1 MQSMAFDIRW
11 AVLVKNKP
19 YLIFSWRKVMNTLRR
34 YVKNAKDVFRI
45 IAGVIGSYA
54 GVISN
59 IIGTAMGILAS
70 VMVIG
75 GIVGLCVYVKVLPM
89 FTEAREEVFDKL
101 VHLSEDDFVMKEDT
115 VVYDSK
121 GKQVGS
127 VNAGSYKYVKINDVS
142 PYIYE
147 GYIAVEDKRFKTH
160 GGVDL
165 VATMRA
171 GVSLL
176 KHNME
181 ITQGGSTI
189 TQQVIKNNLLTQNK
203 SYTRKIAEILLAPTI
218 ESKFTKAQI
227 MEFYCNSNFYGNKC
241 YGVGAASK
249 YYFGKKCAD
258 LEPHEAAMLIGLS
271 NSPASYNPVLHPKAA
286 LKKRNSVLRIM
297 CKEGVITPKEYKSA
311 LKKKLNIKQ
320 FSEKG
325 GSKESYVMSYAIHCA
340 AISLMEKENFKFQYV
355 FDSKEDY
362 QKYNKQY
369 SKVYSEK
376 IESIRSGGYKLY
388 TSINMKKQKKLQ
400 KAVDNGLSFNKEK
413 DGDTGKYAL
422 QGAAVC
428 INNETNYVEAIVGG
442 RGKNDQYNRAYLAA
456 RQSGSAIKPLIDY
469 TPGFES
475 GMYSPST
482 IVNDHKFVNGPSNAG
497 GGYHGNVRIR
507 EAVARSLNTVAW
519 QVLDN
524 ITVKYGLSFLDKLHF
539 HNISY
544 IDNDNMALSL
554 GGFTEGVRVVDMAK
568 GFSTLANNGSYSDR
582 TCIKKIEHVS
592 DGVVYKNNNEK
603 DQVYSQDA
611 AWMMTDVLKGV
622 FNESYGTGRKLKLDN
637 GQICAGKTG
646 TTNSSKDVW
655 FCGYT
660 KYYTT
665 VVWAGYDTPR
675 AMPGASG
682 ASIPG
687 VIWKDYMDDIHK
699 KLKPEDFIMPSTI
712 SLAKYDGNGNII
724 EGTAISGSSKR
735 TYGMDYFSK
744 TILSEKADEVQVL
757 NDKKYQKEV
766 LKKLKNFEK
775 RYISNIADYY
785 DLENDYKELTDMIS
799 SIVDDDVR
807 TDYAVRARNKYD
819 SLKDETVSWKKVVK
833 AYEKQQKE
841 ENERLAEK
849 KKNDSERAL
858 KNQIYKNKIE
868 LARTRIKRMHGYLY
882 QPSNMQLLID
892 SAKEALDACK
902 GYSEYYNLKAMFDM
916 YKKELEELP
925 VKGESNKK
933 IRRQQIQVNRWQ
945 RKNLRKRNRGGSDK
959 WKKIKMI

>member
-1 MQSMAFDIRW
+1 
-11 AVLVKNKP
+11 
-19 YLIFSWRKVMNTLRR
+19 MNTLRR

-482 IVNDHKFVNGPSNAG
+482 IVNDHKFANGPSNAG

-507 EAVARSLNTVAW
+507 DAVARSLNTVAW

-592 DGVVYKNNNEK
+592 DGVVYKNNNVK

-757 NDKKYQKEV
+757 KDKKYQKEV

-775 RYISNIADYY
+775 IYISNIADYY

-799 SIVDDDVR
+799 SIMDDDVR

-841 ENERLAEK
+841 ENERLVEK

-882 QPSNMQLLID
+882 QPSNMQILID

-933 IRRQQIQVNRWQ
+933 NQTPT
-945 RKNLRKRNRGGSDK
+945 DK
-959 WKKIKMI
+959 SEPVATEEPQEEE

>member
-1 MQSMAFDIRW
+1 LQSMAFDIRW

-203 SYTRKIAEILLAPTI
+203 SYTRKIAEILLAPII

-497 GGYHGNVRIR
+497 GCYHGNVRIR

-568 GFSTLANNGSYSDR
+568 GFSTLSNNGSYSDR

-757 NDKKYQKEV
+757 KDKKYQKEV

-882 QPSNMQLLID
+882 QPSNMQILID
-892 SAKEALDACK
+892 SAKEALEACK

-933 IRRQQIQVNRWQ
+933 NQTPTDTSEPVATEEPQEEE
-945 RKNLRKRNRGGSDK
+945 
-959 WKKIKMI
+959 

>member
-757 NDKKYQKEV
+757 KDKKYQKEV

-868 LARTRIKRMHGYLY
+868 FARTRIKRMHGYLY

-933 IRRQQIQVNRWQ
+933 NQTPTDTSEPVATEEPQEEE
-945 RKNLRKRNRGGSDK
+945 
-959 WKKIKMI
+959 

>member
-1 MQSMAFDIRW
+1 
-11 AVLVKNKP
+11 
-19 YLIFSWRKVMNTLRR
+19 MNTLRR

-45 IAGVIGSYA
+45 IVGAIGSYV
-54 GVISN
+54 GVVSN
-59 IIGTAMGILAS
+59 ILGAVMGILAS

-101 VHLSEDDFVMKEDT
+101 VHLSKDDFIMKEDT
-115 VVYDSK
+115 VVYDAN
-121 GKQVGS
+121 GKKVGS
-127 VNAGSYKYVKINDVS
+127 VNAGSYKYVSINDIS
-142 PYIYE
+142 PYIYD
-147 GYIAVEDKRFKTH
+147 GYIAVEDKRFRTH

-227 MEFYCNSNFYGNKC
+227 MEFYCNSNYYGNKC
-241 YGVGAASK
+241 YGVGAASR

-258 LEPHEAAMLIGLS
+258 LEPQEAAMLIGLS
-271 NSPASYNPVLHPKAA
+271 NSPASYNPVLHPQAA
-286 LKKRNSVLRIM
+286 LKKRNRVLKTM
-297 CKEGVITPKEYKSA
+297 CNDGVITPKEYKA
-311 LKKKLNIKQ
+311 AVKKKLNIKQ
-320 FSEKG
+320 LTEE
-325 GSKESYVMSYAIHCA
+325 GSSNETYVISYAIHCS
-340 AISLMEKENFKFQYV
+340 AISLMEKEDFKFKYV

-362 QKYNKQY
+362 QKYNKTY
-369 SKVYSEK
+369 SKAYNEK
-376 IESIRSGGYKLY
+376 IESIRSGGYKIY

-400 KAVDNGLSFNKEK
+400 KSVDEGLAFNKEK
-413 DGDTGKYAL
+413 DNDSGKYAL

-428 INNETNYVEAIVGG
+428 VNNETGYVEAVVGG

-482 IVNDHKFVNGPSNAG
+482 IVNDNKFTNGPSNAG
-497 GGYHGNVRIR
+497 GAYYGSVHIR

-524 ITVKYGLSFLDKLHF
+524 ISVKYGLSFLDKLHF

-568 GFSTLANNGSYSDR
+568 GFSTLANNGSFSDR
-582 TCIKKIEHVS
+582 TCVKKIEHVS

-603 DQVYSQDA
+603 TQVYSEDA

-622 FNESYGTGRKLKLDN
+622 FNESYGTGRKLKLEN

-687 VIWKDYMDDIHK
+687 VIWKDYMDKIHE
-699 KLKPEDFIMPSTI
+699 KLKPQDFTMPSTI
-712 SLAKYDGNGNII
+712 SLAKYDSAGNII
-724 EGTAISGSSKR
+724 EGTAVAGSKTR
-735 TYGMDYFSK
+735 PAGMDYFSK
-744 TILSEKADEVQVL
+744 SILSEKAEEVQVL
-757 NDKKYQKEV
+757 KDKQYQKEV
-766 LKKLKNFEK
+766 LAALKKFEK
-775 RYISNIADYY
+775 MYIKNIADYY
-785 DLENDYKELTDMIS
+785 DLENDYKKLTDMIS

-807 TDYAVRARNKYD
+807 TDYAIRARNKYD
-819 SLKDETVSWKKVVK
+819 SLKDETVDWKKVVK

-849 KKNDSERAL
+849 KKNDLQRAL
-858 KNQIYKNKIE
+858 NNQIYKNRIN
-868 LARTRIKRMHGYLY
+868 LARTRIKRMHGYVY

-892 SAKEALDACK
+892 SAKQALDACK
-902 GYSEYYNLKAMFDM
+902 GYAEYTSLKAMYDE
-916 YKKELEELP
+916 YKAELENLP
-925 VKGESNKK
+925 TKAEYDKKKNTTTPTEAPVETAEPVQDGEE
-933 IRRQQIQVNRWQ
+933 
-945 RKNLRKRNRGGSDK
+945 
-959 WKKIKMI
+959 

>member
-1 MQSMAFDIRW
+1 
-11 AVLVKNKP
+11 
-19 YLIFSWRKVMNTLRR
+19 MNTLRR

-340 AISLMEKENFKFQYV
+340 AISLMEKENFKFKYV

-413 DGDTGKYAL
+413 DVDTGKYAL

-482 IVNDHKFVNGPSNAG
+482 IVNDHKFANGPSNAG

-611 AWMMTDVLKGV
+611 TWMMTDVLKGV
-622 FNESYGTGRKLKLDN
+622 FNESYGTGRKLNLDN

-757 NDKKYQKEV
+757 KDKKYQKEV

-841 ENERLAEK
+841 ENERLVEK

-882 QPSNMQLLID
+882 QPSNMQILID

-933 IRRQQIQVNRWQ
+933 NQTPTDTSEPVATEEPQEEE
-945 RKNLRKRNRGGSDK
+945 
-959 WKKIKMI
+959 

>member
-1 MQSMAFDIRW
+1 MAFDIRW

-325 GSKESYVMSYAIHCA
+325 GSKDSYVMSYAIHCA
-340 AISLMEKENFKFQYV
+340 AISLMEKENFKFKYV

-482 IVNDHKFVNGPSNAG
+482 IVNDHKFANGPSNAG

-568 GFSTLANNGSYSDR
+568 GFSTLSNNGSYSDR

-757 NDKKYQKEV
+757 KDKKYQKEV

-882 QPSNMQLLID
+882 QPSNMQILID
-892 SAKEALDACK
+892 SAKEALEACK

-933 IRRQQIQVNRWQ
+933 NQTPTDTSEPVATEEPQEEE
-945 RKNLRKRNRGGSDK
+945 
-959 WKKIKMI
+959 

>member
-89 FTEAREEVFDKL
+89 VTEAREEVFDKL

-482 IVNDHKFVNGPSNAG
+482 IVNDHKFANGPSNAG

-687 VIWKDYMDDIHK
+687 VIWKDYMYDIHK

-757 NDKKYQKEV
+757 KDKKYQKEV

-775 RYISNIADYY
+775 IYISNIADYY

-799 SIVDDDVR
+799 SIMDDDVR

-841 ENERLAEK
+841 ENERLVEK

-882 QPSNMQLLID
+882 QPSNMQILID

-933 IRRQQIQVNRWQ
+933 NQTPTDTSEPVATEEPQEEE
-945 RKNLRKRNRGGSDK
+945 
-959 WKKIKMI
+959 

>member
-1 MQSMAFDIRW
+1 
-11 AVLVKNKP
+11 
-19 YLIFSWRKVMNTLRR
+19 MNTLRK

-45 IAGVIGSYA
+45 IVGAIGSYV
-54 GVISN
+54 GVVSN
-59 IIGTAMGILAS
+59 ILGAVMGILAS

-101 VHLSEDDFVMKEDT
+101 VHLSKDDFIMKEDT
-115 VVYDSK
+115 VVYDAN
-121 GKQVGS
+121 GKKVGS
-127 VNAGSYKYVKINDVS
+127 VNAGSYKYVSINDIS
-142 PYIYE
+142 PYIYD
-147 GYIAVEDKRFKTH
+147 GYIAVEDKRFRTH

-227 MEFYCNSNFYGNKC
+227 MEFYCNSNYYGNKC
-241 YGVGAASK
+241 YGVGAASR

-258 LEPHEAAMLIGLS
+258 LEPQEAAMLIGLS
-271 NSPASYNPVLHPKAA
+271 NSPAAYNPVLHPQAA
-286 LKKRNSVLRIM
+286 LKKRNRVLKTM
-297 CKEGVITPKEYKSA
+297 CNDGVITPKEYKA
-311 LKKKLNIKQ
+311 AVKKKLNIKQ
-320 FSEKG
+320 LSEE
-325 GSKESYVMSYAIHCA
+325 GSSNETYVISYAIHCS
-340 AISLMEKENFKFQYV
+340 AISLMEKEDFKFKYV

-362 QKYNKQY
+362 QKYNKTY
-369 SKVYSEK
+369 SKAYSEK
-376 IESIRSGGYKLY
+376 IESIRSGGYKIY

-400 KAVDNGLSFNKEK
+400 KSVDEGLAFNKEK
-413 DGDTGKYAL
+413 DNDSGKYAL

-428 INNETNYVEAIVGG
+428 VNNETGYVEAVVGG

-482 IVNDHKFVNGPSNAG
+482 IVNDNKFANGPSNAG
-497 GGYHGNVRIR
+497 GAYYGSVHIR

-524 ITVKYGLSFLDKLHF
+524 ISVKYGLSFLDKLHF

-568 GFSTLANNGSYSDR
+568 GFSTLANNGSFSDR
-582 TCIKKIEHVS
+582 TCVKKIEHVS

-603 DQVYSQDA
+603 TQVYSEDA

-622 FNESYGTGRKLKLDN
+622 FNESYGTGRKLKLEN

-687 VIWKDYMDDIHK
+687 VIWKDYMDKIHE
-699 KLKPEDFIMPSTI
+699 KLKPQDFTMPSTI
-712 SLAKYDGNGNII
+712 SLAKYDSAGNII
-724 EGTAISGSSKR
+724 EGTAVAGSKTR
-735 TYGMDYFSK
+735 LAGMDYFSK
-744 TILSEKADEVQVL
+744 SILSEKAEEVQVL
-757 NDKKYQKEV
+757 KDKQYQKEV
-766 LKKLKNFEK
+766 LAALKKFEK
-775 RYISNIADYY
+775 MYIKNIADYY
-785 DLENDYKELTDMIS
+785 DLENDYKKLTDMIS

-807 TDYAVRARNKYD
+807 TDYAIRARNKYD
-819 SLKDETVSWKKVVK
+819 SLKDETVDWKKVVK

-849 KKNDSERAL
+849 KKNDSQRAL
-858 KNQIYKNKIE
+858 NNQIYKNRIN
-868 LARTRIKRMHGYLY
+868 LARTRIKRMHGYVY

-892 SAKEALDACK
+892 SAKQALDACK
-902 GYSEYYNLKAMFDM
+902 GYAEYTSLKAMYDE
-916 YKKELEELP
+916 YKAELENLP
-925 VKGESNKK
+925 TKAEYDKKKNTTTPTEAPVETAEPVQDGEE
-933 IRRQQIQVNRWQ
+933 
-945 RKNLRKRNRGGSDK
+945 
-959 WKKIKMI
+959 

>member
-1 MQSMAFDIRW
+1 
-11 AVLVKNKP
+11 
-19 YLIFSWRKVMNTLRR
+19 MNTLRR

-45 IAGVIGSYA
+45 IVGAIGSYV
-54 GVISN
+54 GVVSN
-59 IIGTAMGILAS
+59 ILGAVMGILAS

-101 VHLSEDDFVMKEDT
+101 VHLSKDDFIMKEDT
-115 VVYDSK
+115 VVYDAN
-121 GKQVGS
+121 GKKVGS
-127 VNAGSYKYVKINDVS
+127 VNAGSYKYVSINDIS
-142 PYIYE
+142 PYIYD

-241 YGVGAASK
+241 YGVGAASR

-258 LEPHEAAMLIGLS
+258 LEPQEAAMLIGLS
-271 NSPASYNPVLHPKAA
+271 NSPTAYNPVLHPQAA
-286 LKKRNSVLRIM
+286 LKKRNRVLKTM
-297 CKEGVITPKEYKSA
+297 CNEGAITPKEYKA
-311 LKKKLNIKQ
+311 AVKKELNIKQ
-320 FSEKG
+320 LSEE
-325 GSKESYVMSYAIHCA
+325 GSSNETYVISYAIHCS
-340 AISLMEKENFKFQYV
+340 AISLMEKEDFKFKYV

-362 QKYNKQY
+362 QKYNKTY
-369 SKVYSEK
+369 SKAYSEK
-376 IESIRSGGYKLY
+376 IESIRSGGYKIY

-400 KAVDNGLSFNKEK
+400 KSVDEGLAFNKEK
-413 DGDTGKYAL
+413 DNDSGKYAL

-428 INNETNYVEAIVGG
+428 VNNETGYVEAVVGG

-482 IVNDHKFVNGPSNAG
+482 IVNDNKFTNGPSNAG
-497 GGYHGNVRIR
+497 GAYYGSVHIR

-524 ITVKYGLSFLDKLHF
+524 ISVKYGLSFLDKLHF

-568 GFSTLANNGSYSDR
+568 GFSTLANNGSFSDR
-582 TCIKKIEHVS
+582 TCVKKIEHVS

-603 DQVYSQDA
+603 TQVYSEDA

-622 FNESYGTGRKLKLDN
+622 FNESYGTGRKLKLEN

-687 VIWKDYMDDIHK
+687 VIWKDYMDKIHE
-699 KLKPEDFIMPSTI
+699 KLKPQDFTMPSTI
-712 SLAKYDGNGNII
+712 SLAKYDSAGNII
-724 EGTAISGSSKR
+724 EGTAVAGSKTR
-735 TYGMDYFSK
+735 PAGMDYFSK
-744 TILSEKADEVQVL
+744 SILSEKAEEVQVL
-757 NDKKYQKEV
+757 KDKKYQKEV
-766 LKKLKNFEK
+766 LAALKKFEK
-775 RYISNIADYY
+775 MYIKNIADYY
-785 DLENDYKELTDMIS
+785 DLENDYKKLTDMIS

-807 TDYAVRARNKYD
+807 TDYAIRARNKYD
-819 SLKDETVSWKKVVK
+819 SLKDETVDWKKVVK

-849 KKNDSERAL
+849 KKNDSQRAL
-858 KNQIYKNKIE
+858 NNQIYKNRIN
-868 LARTRIKRMHGYLY
+868 LARTRIKRTHGYVY

-892 SAKEALDACK
+892 SAKQALDACK
-902 GYSEYYNLKAMFDM
+902 GYAEYTSLKAMYDE
-916 YKKELEELP
+916 YKAELENLP
-925 VKGESNKK
+925 TKAEYDKKKNTTTPTEAPVETAEPVQDGEE
-933 IRRQQIQVNRWQ
+933 
-945 RKNLRKRNRGGSDK
+945 
-959 WKKIKMI
+959 

>member
-1 MQSMAFDIRW
+1 MAFDIRW

-325 GSKESYVMSYAIHCA
+325 GSKDSYVMSYAIHCA
-340 AISLMEKENFKFQYV
+340 AISLMEKENFKFKYV

-482 IVNDHKFVNGPSNAG
+482 IVNDHKFANGPSNAG

-568 GFSTLANNGSYSDR
+568 GFSTLSNNGSYSDR

-757 NDKKYQKEV
+757 KDKKYQKEV

-841 ENERLAEK
+841 ENERLVEK

-882 QPSNMQLLID
+882 QPSNMQILID

-933 IRRQQIQVNRWQ
+933 NQTPTDTSEPVATEEPQEEE
-945 RKNLRKRNRGGSDK
+945 
-959 WKKIKMI
+959 

>member
-1 MQSMAFDIRW
+1 
-11 AVLVKNKP
+11 
-19 YLIFSWRKVMNTLRR
+19 MNTLRK

-45 IAGVIGSYA
+45 IVGAIGSYV
-54 GVISN
+54 GVVSN
-59 IIGTAMGILAS
+59 ILGAVMGILAA

-101 VHLSEDDFVMKEDT
+101 VHLSKDDFIMKEDT
-115 VVYDSK
+115 VVYDAN
-121 GKQVGS
+121 GKKVGS
-127 VNAGSYKYVKINDVS
+127 VNAGSYKYVSINDIS
-142 PYIYE
+142 PYIYD
-147 GYIAVEDKRFKTH
+147 GYIAVEDKRFRTH

-227 MEFYCNSNFYGNKC
+227 MEFYCNSNYYGNKC
-241 YGVGAASK
+241 YGVGAASR

-258 LEPHEAAMLIGLS
+258 LEPQEAAMLIGLS
-271 NSPASYNPVLHPKAA
+271 NSPAAYNPVLHPQAA
-286 LKKRNSVLRIM
+286 LKKRNRVLKTM
-297 CKEGVITPKEYKSA
+297 CNDGVITPKEYKA
-311 LKKKLNIKQ
+311 AVKKKLNIKQ
-320 FSEKG
+320 LSEE
-325 GSKESYVMSYAIHCA
+325 GSSNETYVISYAIHCS
-340 AISLMEKENFKFQYV
+340 AISLMEKEDFKFKYV

-362 QKYNKQY
+362 QKYNKTY
-369 SKVYSEK
+369 SKAYSEK
-376 IESIRSGGYKLY
+376 IESIRSGGYKIY

-400 KAVDNGLSFNKEK
+400 KSVDEGLAFNKEK
-413 DGDTGKYAL
+413 DNDSGKYAL

-428 INNETNYVEAIVGG
+428 VNNETGYVEAVVGG

-482 IVNDHKFVNGPSNAG
+482 IVNDNKFANGPSNAG
-497 GGYHGNVRIR
+497 GAYYGSVHIR

-524 ITVKYGLSFLDKLHF
+524 ISVKYGLSFLDKLHF

-568 GFSTLANNGSYSDR
+568 GFSTLANNGSFSDR
-582 TCIKKIEHVS
+582 TCVKKIEHVS

-603 DQVYSQDA
+603 TQVYSEDA

-622 FNESYGTGRKLKLDN
+622 FNESYGTGRKLKLEN

-687 VIWKDYMDDIHK
+687 VIWKDYMDKIHE
-699 KLKPEDFIMPSTI
+699 KLKPQDFTMPSTI
-712 SLAKYDGNGNII
+712 SLAKYDSAGNII
-724 EGTAISGSSKR
+724 EGTAVAGSKTR
-735 TYGMDYFSK
+735 PAGMDYFSK
-744 TILSEKADEVQVL
+744 SILSEKAEEVQVL
-757 NDKKYQKEV
+757 KDKQYQKEV
-766 LKKLKNFEK
+766 LAALKKFEK
-775 RYISNIADYY
+775 MYIKNIADYY
-785 DLENDYKELTDMIS
+785 DLENDYKKLTDMIS

-807 TDYAVRARNKYD
+807 TDYAIRARNKYD
-819 SLKDETVSWKKVVK
+819 SLKDETVDWKKVVK

-849 KKNDSERAL
+849 KKNDSQRAL
-858 KNQIYKNKIE
+858 NNQIYKNRIN
-868 LARTRIKRMHGYLY
+868 LARTRIKRMHGYVY

-892 SAKEALDACK
+892 SAKQALDACK
-902 GYSEYYNLKAMFDM
+902 GYAEYTSLKAMYDE
-916 YKKELEELP
+916 YKAELENLP
-925 VKGESNKK
+925 TKAEYDKKKNNTTPTEAPVETAEPVQDGEE
-933 IRRQQIQVNRWQ
+933 
-945 RKNLRKRNRGGSDK
+945 
-959 WKKIKMI
+959 

>member
-1 MQSMAFDIRW
+1 
-11 AVLVKNKP
+11 
-19 YLIFSWRKVMNTLRR
+19 MNTLRR

-482 IVNDHKFVNGPSNAG
+482 IVNDHKFANGPSNAG

-724 EGTAISGSSKR
+724 EGTAISGSSR
-735 TYGMDYFSK
+735 G
-744 TILSEKADEVQVL
+744 I
-757 NDKKYQKEV
+757 
-766 LKKLKNFEK
+766 
-775 RYISNIADYY
+775 
-785 DLENDYKELTDMIS
+785 
-799 SIVDDDVR
+799 
-807 TDYAVRARNKYD
+807 
-819 SLKDETVSWKKVVK
+819 
-833 AYEKQQKE
+833 
-841 ENERLAEK
+841 ER
-849 KKNDSERAL
+849 S
-858 KNQIYKNKIE
+858 
-868 LARTRIKRMHGYLY
+868 
-882 QPSNMQLLID
+882 
-892 SAKEALDACK
+892 C
-902 GYSEYYNLKAMFDM
+902 
-916 YKKELEELP
+916 
-925 VKGESNKK
+925 
-933 IRRQQIQVNRWQ
+933 
-945 RKNLRKRNRGGSDK
+945 GS
-959 WKKIKMI
+959 

>member
-1 MQSMAFDIRW
+1 
-11 AVLVKNKP
+11 
-19 YLIFSWRKVMNTLRR
+19 MNTLRR
-34 YVKNAKDVFRI
+34 YVKNAKDVLRI
-45 IAGVIGSYA
+45 IAGAIGSYV
-54 GVISN
+54 GVVSN
-59 IIGTAMGILAS
+59 ILGAVMGILAS

-101 VHLSEDDFVMKEDT
+101 VHLSKDDFIMKEDT
-115 VVYDSK
+115 VVYDAN
-121 GKQVGS
+121 GKKVGS
-127 VNAGSYKYVKINDVS
+127 VNAGSYKYVSINDIS
-142 PYIYE
+142 PYIYD
-147 GYIAVEDKRFKTH
+147 GYIAVEDKRFRTH

-227 MEFYCNSNFYGNKC
+227 MEFYCNSNYYGNKC
-241 YGVGAASK
+241 YGVGAASR

-258 LEPHEAAMLIGLS
+258 LEPQEAAMLIGLS
-271 NSPASYNPVLHPKAA
+271 NSPASYNPVLHPQAA
-286 LKKRNSVLRIM
+286 LKKRNRVLKTM
-297 CKEGVITPKEYKSA
+297 CNDGVITPKEYKA
-311 LKKKLNIKQ
+311 AVKKKLNIKQ
-320 FSEKG
+320 LSEEG
-325 GSKESYVMSYAIHCA
+325 GSNETYVISYAIHCS
-340 AISLMEKENFKFQYV
+340 AISLMEKEDFKFKYV

-362 QKYNKQY
+362 QKYNKTY
-369 SKVYSEK
+369 SKAYNEK
-376 IESIRSGGYKLY
+376 IESIRSGGYKIY

-400 KAVDNGLSFNKEK
+400 KSVDEGLAFNKEK
-413 DGDTGKYAL
+413 DNDSGKYAL

-428 INNETNYVEAIVGG
+428 VNNETGYVEAVVGG

-482 IVNDHKFVNGPSNAG
+482 IVNDNKFTNGPSNAG
-497 GGYHGNVRIR
+497 GAYYGSVHIR

-524 ITVKYGLSFLDKLHF
+524 ISVKYGLSFLDKLHF

-568 GFSTLANNGSYSDR
+568 GFSTLANNGSFSDR
-582 TCIKKIEHVS
+582 TCVKKIEHVS

-603 DQVYSQDA
+603 TQVYSEDA

-622 FNESYGTGRKLKLDN
+622 FNESYGTGRKLKLEN

-687 VIWKDYMDDIHK
+687 VIWKDYMDKIHE
-699 KLKPEDFIMPSTI
+699 KLKPQDFTMPSTI
-712 SLAKYDGNGNII
+712 SLAKYDSAGNII
-724 EGTAISGSSKR
+724 EGTAVAGSKTR
-735 TYGMDYFSK
+735 PAGMDYFSK
-744 TILSEKADEVQVL
+744 SILSEKAEEVQVL
-757 NDKKYQKEV
+757 KDKQYQKEV
-766 LKKLKNFEK
+766 LAALKKFEK
-775 RYISNIADYY
+775 MYIKNIADYY
-785 DLENDYKELTDMIS
+785 DLENDYKKLTDMIS

-807 TDYAVRARNKYD
+807 TDYAIRARNKYD
-819 SLKDETVSWKKVVK
+819 SLKDETVDWKKVVK

-849 KKNDSERAL
+849 KKNDSQRAL
-858 KNQIYKNKIE
+858 NNQIYKNRIN
-868 LARTRIKRMHGYLY
+868 LARTRIKRMHGYIY

-892 SAKEALDACK
+892 SAKQALDACK
-902 GYSEYYNLKAMFDM
+902 GYAEYTSLKAMYDE
-916 YKKELEELP
+916 YKAELENLP
-925 VKGESNKK
+925 TKAEYDKKKNTTTPTEAPVETAEPIQDGEE
-933 IRRQQIQVNRWQ
+933 
-945 RKNLRKRNRGGSDK
+945 
-959 WKKIKMI
+959 

>member
-1 MQSMAFDIRW
+1 
-11 AVLVKNKP
+11 
-19 YLIFSWRKVMNTLRR
+19 MNTLRR

-482 IVNDHKFVNGPSNAG
+482 IVNDHKFANGPSNAG

-524 ITVKYGLSFLDKLHF
+524 ITVKYGLSFLDKLHC

-757 NDKKYQKEV
+757 KDKKYQKEV

-882 QPSNMQLLID
+882 QPSNMQILID
-892 SAKEALDACK
+892 SAKEALEACK

-933 IRRQQIQVNRWQ
+933 NQTPTDTSEPVATEEPQEEE
-945 RKNLRKRNRGGSDK
+945 
-959 WKKIKMI
+959 

>member
-142 PYIYE
+142 PYSYE

-340 AISLMEKENFKFQYV
+340 AISLMEKENFKFKYV

-482 IVNDHKFVNGPSNAG
+482 IVNDHKFANGPSNAG

-757 NDKKYQKEV
+757 KDKKYQKEV

-882 QPSNMQLLID
+882 QPSNMQILID

-933 IRRQQIQVNRWQ
+933 NQTPTDTSEPVATEEPQEEE
-945 RKNLRKRNRGGSDK
+945 
-959 WKKIKMI
+959 

>member
-482 IVNDHKFVNGPSNAG
+482 IVNDHKFANGPSNAG

-592 DGVVYKNNNEK
+592 DGVVYKNNHEK

-757 NDKKYQKEV
+757 KDKKYQKEV

-775 RYISNIADYY
+775 IYISNIADYY

-799 SIVDDDVR
+799 SIMDDDVR

-841 ENERLAEK
+841 ENERLVEK

-882 QPSNMQLLID
+882 QPSNMQILID

-933 IRRQQIQVNRWQ
+933 NQTPTDTSEPVATEEPQEEE
-945 RKNLRKRNRGGSDK
+945 
-959 WKKIKMI
+959 

>member
-203 SYTRKIAEILLAPTI
+203 SYTRKIAEILLAPII

-497 GGYHGNVRIR
+497 GCYHGNVRIR

-568 GFSTLANNGSYSDR
+568 GFSTLSNNGSYSDR

-757 NDKKYQKEV
+757 KDKKYQKEV

-882 QPSNMQLLID
+882 QPSNMQILID
-892 SAKEALDACK
+892 SAKEALEACK

-933 IRRQQIQVNRWQ
+933 NQTPTDTSEPVATEEPQEEE
-945 RKNLRKRNRGGSDK
+945 
-959 WKKIKMI
+959 

>member
-142 PYIYE
+142 PYMYE

-340 AISLMEKENFKFQYV
+340 AISLMEKENFKFKYV

-482 IVNDHKFVNGPSNAG
+482 IVNDHKFANGPSNAG

-757 NDKKYQKEV
+757 KDKKYQKEM

-882 QPSNMQLLID
+882 QPSNMQILID

-933 IRRQQIQVNRWQ
+933 NQTPTDTSEPVATEEPQEEE
-945 RKNLRKRNRGGSDK
+945 
-959 WKKIKMI
+959 

>member
-1 MQSMAFDIRW
+1 
-11 AVLVKNKP
+11 
-19 YLIFSWRKVMNTLRR
+19 MNTLRK

-45 IAGVIGSYA
+45 IVGAIGSYV
-54 GVISN
+54 GVVSN
-59 IIGTAMGILAS
+59 ILGAVMGILAS

-101 VHLSEDDFVMKEDT
+101 VHLSKDDFIMKEDT
-115 VVYDSK
+115 VVYDAN
-121 GKQVGS
+121 GKKVGS
-127 VNAGSYKYVKINDVS
+127 VNAGSYKYVSINDIS
-142 PYIYE
+142 PYIYD

-227 MEFYCNSNFYGNKC
+227 MEFYCNSNYYGNKC
-241 YGVGAASK
+241 YGVGAASR

-258 LEPHEAAMLIGLS
+258 LEPQEAAMLIGLS
-271 NSPASYNPVLHPKAA
+271 NSPASYNPVLHPQAA
-286 LKKRNSVLRIM
+286 LKKRNRVLKTM
-297 CKEGVITPKEYKSA
+297 CNDGVITPKEYKA
-311 LKKKLNIKQ
+311 AVKKKLNIKQ
-320 FSEKG
+320 LSEE
-325 GSKESYVMSYAIHCA
+325 GSSNETYVISYAIHCS
-340 AISLMEKENFKFQYV
+340 AISLMEKEDFKFKYV

-362 QKYNKQY
+362 QKYNKTY
-369 SKVYSEK
+369 SKAYNEK
-376 IESIRSGGYKLY
+376 IESIRSGGYKIY

-400 KAVDNGLSFNKEK
+400 KSVDEGLAFNKEK
-413 DGDTGKYAL
+413 DNDSGKYAL

-428 INNETNYVEAIVGG
+428 VNNETGYVEAVVGG

-482 IVNDHKFVNGPSNAG
+482 IVNDNKFANGPSNAG
-497 GGYHGNVRIR
+497 GAYYGSVHIR

-524 ITVKYGLSFLDKLHF
+524 ISVKYGLSFLDKLHF

-568 GFSTLANNGSYSDR
+568 GFSTLANNGSFSDR
-582 TCIKKIEHVS
+582 TCVKKIEHVS

-603 DQVYSQDA
+603 TQVYSEDA

-622 FNESYGTGRKLKLDN
+622 FNESYGTGRKLKLEN

-687 VIWKDYMDDIHK
+687 VIWKDYMDKIHE
-699 KLKPEDFIMPSTI
+699 KLKPQDFTMPSTI
-712 SLAKYDGNGNII
+712 SLAKYDSAGNII
-724 EGTAISGSSKR
+724 EGTAVAGSKTR
-735 TYGMDYFSK
+735 PAGMDYFSK
-744 TILSEKADEVQVL
+744 SILSEKAEEVQVL
-757 NDKKYQKEV
+757 KDKQYQKEV
-766 LKKLKNFEK
+766 LAALKKFEK
-775 RYISNIADYY
+775 MYIKNIADYY
-785 DLENDYKELTDMIS
+785 DIENDYKKLTDMIS

-807 TDYAVRARNKYD
+807 TDYAIRARNKYD
-819 SLKDETVSWKKVVK
+819 SLKDETVDWKKVVK

-849 KKNDSERAL
+849 KKNDSQRAL
-858 KNQIYKNKIE
+858 NNQIYKNRIN
-868 LARTRIKRMHGYLY
+868 LARTRIKRMHGYVY

-892 SAKEALDACK
+892 SAKQALDACK
-902 GYSEYYNLKAMFDM
+902 GYAEYTSLKAMYDE
-916 YKKELEELP
+916 YKAELENLP
-925 VKGESNKK
+925 TKAEYDKKKNNTTPTEAPVETAEPVQDGEE
-933 IRRQQIQVNRWQ
+933 
-945 RKNLRKRNRGGSDK
+945 
-959 WKKIKMI
+959 

>member
-1 MQSMAFDIRW
+1 
-11 AVLVKNKP
+11 
-19 YLIFSWRKVMNTLRR
+19 MNTLRR

-482 IVNDHKFVNGPSNAG
+482 LVNDLKFVNGPSNAG

-757 NDKKYQKEV
+757 KDKKYQKEV

-775 RYISNIADYY
+775 RYISNIADY
-785 DLENDYKELTDMIS
+785 
-799 SIVDDDVR
+799 
-807 TDYAVRARNKYD
+807 
-819 SLKDETVSWKKVVK
+819 
-833 AYEKQQKE
+833 
-841 ENERLAEK
+841 
-849 KKNDSERAL
+849 
-858 KNQIYKNKIE
+858 
-868 LARTRIKRMHGYLY
+868 
-882 QPSNMQLLID
+882 
-892 SAKEALDACK
+892 
-902 GYSEYYNLKAMFDM
+902 
-916 YKKELEELP
+916 
-925 VKGESNKK
+925 
-933 IRRQQIQVNRWQ
+933 
-945 RKNLRKRNRGGSDK
+945 
-959 WKKIKMI
+959 

>member
-1 MQSMAFDIRW
+1 
-11 AVLVKNKP
+11 
-19 YLIFSWRKVMNTLRR
+19 MNTLRK

-45 IAGVIGSYA
+45 IVGAIGSYV
-54 GVISN
+54 GVVSN
-59 IIGTAMGILAS
+59 ILGAVMGILAS

-101 VHLSEDDFVMKEDT
+101 VHLSKDDFIMKEDT
-115 VVYDSK
+115 VVYDAN
-121 GKQVGS
+121 GKKVGS
-127 VNAGSYKYVKINDVS
+127 VNAGSYKYVSINDIS
-142 PYIYE
+142 PYIYD
-147 GYIAVEDKRFKTH
+147 GYIAVEDKRFRTH

-227 MEFYCNSNFYGNKC
+227 MEFYCNSNYYGNKC
-241 YGVGAASK
+241 YGVGAASR

-258 LEPHEAAMLIGLS
+258 LEPQEAAMLIGLS
-271 NSPASYNPVLHPKAA
+271 NSPAAYNPVLHPQAA
-286 LKKRNSVLRIM
+286 LKKRNRVLKTM
-297 CKEGVITPKEYKSA
+297 CNDGVITPKEYKA
-311 LKKKLNIKQ
+311 AVKKKLNIKQ
-320 FSEKG
+320 LSEE
-325 GSKESYVMSYAIHCA
+325 GSSNETYVISYAIHCS
-340 AISLMEKENFKFQYV
+340 AISLMEKEDFKFKYV

-362 QKYNKQY
+362 KKYNKTY
-369 SKVYSEK
+369 SKAYSEK
-376 IESIRSGGYKLY
+376 IESIRSGGYKIY

-400 KAVDNGLSFNKEK
+400 KSVDEGLAFNKEK
-413 DGDTGKYAL
+413 DNDSGKYAL

-428 INNETNYVEAIVGG
+428 VNNETGYVEAVVGG

-482 IVNDHKFVNGPSNAG
+482 IVNDNKFANGPSNAG
-497 GGYHGNVRIR
+497 GAYYGSVHIR

-524 ITVKYGLSFLDKLHF
+524 ISVKYGLSFLDKLHF

-568 GFSTLANNGSYSDR
+568 GFSTLANNGSFSDR
-582 TCIKKIEHVS
+582 TCVKKIEHVS

-603 DQVYSQDA
+603 TQVYSEDA

-622 FNESYGTGRKLKLDN
+622 FNESYGTGRKLKLEN

-687 VIWKDYMDDIHK
+687 VIWKDYMDKIHE
-699 KLKPEDFIMPSTI
+699 KLKPQDFTMPSTI
-712 SLAKYDGNGNII
+712 SLAKYDSAGNII
-724 EGTAISGSSKR
+724 EGTAVAGSKTR
-735 TYGMDYFSK
+735 PAGMDYFSK
-744 TILSEKADEVQVL
+744 SILSEKAEEVQVL
-757 NDKKYQKEV
+757 KDKQYQKEV
-766 LKKLKNFEK
+766 LAALKKFEK
-775 RYISNIADYY
+775 MYIKNIADYY
-785 DLENDYKELTDMIS
+785 DLENDYKKLTDMIS

-807 TDYAVRARNKYD
+807 TDYAIRARNKYD
-819 SLKDETVSWKKVVK
+819 SLKDETVDWKKVVK

-849 KKNDSERAL
+849 KKNDSQRAL
-858 KNQIYKNKIE
+858 NNQIYKNRIN
-868 LARTRIKRMHGYLY
+868 LARTRIKRMHGYVY

-892 SAKEALDACK
+892 SAKQALDACK
-902 GYSEYYNLKAMFDM
+902 GYAEYTSLKAMYDE
-916 YKKELEELP
+916 YKAELENLP
-925 VKGESNKK
+925 TKAEYDKKKNTTTPTEAPVETAEPVQDGEE
-933 IRRQQIQVNRWQ
+933 
-945 RKNLRKRNRGGSDK
+945 
-959 WKKIKMI
+959 

>member
-142 PYIYE
+142 PYMYE

-340 AISLMEKENFKFQYV
+340 AISLMEKENFKFKYV

-482 IVNDHKFVNGPSNAG
+482 IVNDHKFANGPSNAG

-757 NDKKYQKEV
+757 KDKKYQKEV

-882 QPSNMQLLID
+882 QPSNMQILID

-933 IRRQQIQVNRWQ
+933 NQTPTDTSEPVATEEPQEEE
-945 RKNLRKRNRGGSDK
+945 
-959 WKKIKMI
+959 

>member
-1 MQSMAFDIRW
+1 
-11 AVLVKNKP
+11 
-19 YLIFSWRKVMNTLRR
+19 MNTLRK

-45 IAGVIGSYA
+45 IVGAIGSYV
-54 GVISN
+54 GVVSN
-59 IIGTAMGILAS
+59 ILGAVMGILAS

-101 VHLSEDDFVMKEDT
+101 VHLSKDDFIMKEDT
-115 VVYDSK
+115 VVYDAN
-121 GKQVGS
+121 GKKVGS
-127 VNAGSYKYVKINDVS
+127 VNAGSYKYVSINDIS
-142 PYIYE
+142 PYIYD
-147 GYIAVEDKRFKTH
+147 GYIAVEDKRFRTH

-227 MEFYCNSNFYGNKC
+227 MEFYCNSNYYGNKC
-241 YGVGAASK
+241 YGVGAASR

-258 LEPHEAAMLIGLS
+258 LEPQEAAMLIGLS
-271 NSPASYNPVLHPKAA
+271 NSPAAYNPVLHPQAA
-286 LKKRNSVLRIM
+286 LKKRNRVLKTM
-297 CKEGVITPKEYKSA
+297 CNDGVITPKEYKA
-311 LKKKLNIKQ
+311 AVKKKLNIKQ
-320 FSEKG
+320 LSEE
-325 GSKESYVMSYAIHCA
+325 GSSNETYVISYAIHCS
-340 AISLMEKENFKFQYV
+340 AISLMEKEDFKFKYV

-362 QKYNKQY
+362 QKYNKTY
-369 SKVYSEK
+369 LKAYSEK
-376 IESIRSGGYKLY
+376 IESIRSGGYKIY

-400 KAVDNGLSFNKEK
+400 KSVDEGLAFNKEK
-413 DGDTGKYAL
+413 DNDSGKYAL

-428 INNETNYVEAIVGG
+428 VNNETGYVEAVVGG

-482 IVNDHKFVNGPSNAG
+482 IVNDNKFANGPSNAG
-497 GGYHGNVRIR
+497 GAYYGSVHIR

-524 ITVKYGLSFLDKLHF
+524 ISVKYGLSFLDKLHF

-568 GFSTLANNGSYSDR
+568 GFSTLANNGSFSDR
-582 TCIKKIEHVS
+582 TCVKKIEHVS

-603 DQVYSQDA
+603 TQVYSEDA

-622 FNESYGTGRKLKLDN
+622 FNESYGTGRKLKLEN

-687 VIWKDYMDDIHK
+687 VIWKDYMDKIHE
-699 KLKPEDFIMPSTI
+699 KLKPQDFTMPSTI
-712 SLAKYDGNGNII
+712 SLAKYDSAGNII
-724 EGTAISGSSKR
+724 EGTAVAGSKTR
-735 TYGMDYFSK
+735 PAGMDYFSK
-744 TILSEKADEVQVL
+744 SILSEKAEEVQVL
-757 NDKKYQKEV
+757 KDKQYQKEV
-766 LKKLKNFEK
+766 LAALKKFEK
-775 RYISNIADYY
+775 MYIKNIADYY
-785 DLENDYKELTDMIS
+785 DLENDYKKLTDMIS

-807 TDYAVRARNKYD
+807 TDYAIRARNKYD
-819 SLKDETVSWKKVVK
+819 SLKDETVDWKKVVK

-849 KKNDSERAL
+849 KKNDSQRAL
-858 KNQIYKNKIE
+858 NNQIYKNRIN
-868 LARTRIKRMHGYLY
+868 LARTRIKRMHGYVY

-892 SAKEALDACK
+892 SAKQALDACK
-902 GYSEYYNLKAMFDM
+902 GYAEYTSLKAMYDE
-916 YKKELEELP
+916 YKAELENLP
-925 VKGESNKK
+925 TKAEYDKKKNNTTPTEAPVETAEPVQDGEE
-933 IRRQQIQVNRWQ
+933 
-945 RKNLRKRNRGGSDK
+945 
-959 WKKIKMI
+959 

>member
-1 MQSMAFDIRW
+1 
-11 AVLVKNKP
+11 
-19 YLIFSWRKVMNTLRR
+19 MNTLRR

-45 IAGVIGSYA
+45 IVGAIGSYV
-54 GVISN
+54 GVVSN
-59 IIGTAMGILAS
+59 ILGAVMGILAS

-101 VHLSEDDFVMKEDT
+101 VHLSKDDFIMKEDT
-115 VVYDSK
+115 VVYDAN
-121 GKQVGS
+121 GKKVGS
-127 VNAGSYKYVKINDVS
+127 VNAGSYKYVSINDIS
-142 PYIYE
+142 PYIYD
-147 GYIAVEDKRFKTH
+147 GYIAVEDKRFRTH

-227 MEFYCNSNFYGNKC
+227 MEFYCNSNYYGNKC
-241 YGVGAASK
+241 YGVGAASR
-249 YYFGKKCAD
+249 YYFGKKCTD
-258 LEPHEAAMLIGLS
+258 LEPQEAAMLIGLS
-271 NSPASYNPVLHPKAA
+271 NSPTAYNPVLHPQAA
-286 LKKRNSVLRIM
+286 LKKRNRVLKTM
-297 CKEGVITPKEYKSA
+297 CNEGAITPKEYKA
-311 LKKKLNIKQ
+311 AVKKELNIKQ
-320 FSEKG
+320 LSEE
-325 GSKESYVMSYAIHCA
+325 GSSNETYVISYAIHCS
-340 AISLMEKENFKFQYV
+340 AISLMEKEDFKFKYV

-362 QKYNKQY
+362 QKYNKTY
-369 SKVYSEK
+369 SKAYSEK
-376 IESIRSGGYKLY
+376 IESIRSGGYKIY

-400 KAVDNGLSFNKEK
+400 KSVDEGLAFNKEK
-413 DGDTGKYAL
+413 DNDSGKYAL

-428 INNETNYVEAIVGG
+428 VNNETGYVEAVVGG

-482 IVNDHKFVNGPSNAG
+482 IVNDNKFTNGPSNAG
-497 GGYHGNVRIR
+497 GAYYGSVHIR

-524 ITVKYGLSFLDKLHF
+524 ISVKYGLSFLDKLHF

-568 GFSTLANNGSYSDR
+568 GFSTLANNGSFSDR
-582 TCIKKIEHVS
+582 TCVKKIEHVS

-603 DQVYSQDA
+603 TQVYSEDA

-622 FNESYGTGRKLKLDN
+622 FNESYGTGRKLKLEN

-687 VIWKDYMDDIHK
+687 VIWKDYMDKIHE
-699 KLKPEDFIMPSTI
+699 KLKPQDFTMPSTI
-712 SLAKYDGNGNII
+712 SLAKYDSAGNII
-724 EGTAISGSSKR
+724 EGTAVAGSKTR
-735 TYGMDYFSK
+735 PAGMDYFSK
-744 TILSEKADEVQVL
+744 SILSEKAEEVQVL
-757 NDKKYQKEV
+757 KDKKYQKEV
-766 LKKLKNFEK
+766 LAALKKFEK
-775 RYISNIADYY
+775 MYIKNIADYY
-785 DLENDYKELTDMIS
+785 DLENDYKKLTDMIS

-807 TDYAVRARNKYD
+807 TDYAIRARNKYD
-819 SLKDETVSWKKVVK
+819 SLKDETVDWKKVVK

-849 KKNDSERAL
+849 KKNDSQRAL
-858 KNQIYKNKIE
+858 NNQIYKNRIN
-868 LARTRIKRMHGYLY
+868 LARTRIKRMHGYIY

-892 SAKEALDACK
+892 SAKQALDACK
-902 GYSEYYNLKAMFDM
+902 GYAEYTSLKAMYDE
-916 YKKELEELP
+916 YKAELENLP
-925 VKGESNKK
+925 TKAEYDKKKNTTTPTEAPVETAEPIQDGEE
-933 IRRQQIQVNRWQ
+933 
-945 RKNLRKRNRGGSDK
+945 
-959 WKKIKMI
+959 

>member
-682 ASIPG
+682 ASILG

-757 NDKKYQKEV
+757 KDKKYQKEV

-799 SIVDDDVR
+799 SIMDDDVR

-841 ENERLAEK
+841 ENERLVEK

-882 QPSNMQLLID
+882 QPSNMQILID

-933 IRRQQIQVNRWQ
+933 NQTPTDTSEPVATEEPQEEE
-945 RKNLRKRNRGGSDK
+945 
-959 WKKIKMI
+959 

>member
-171 GVSLL
+171 GVSFL

-482 IVNDHKFVNGPSNAG
+482 IVNDHKFANGPSNAG

-757 NDKKYQKEV
+757 KDKKYQKEV

-775 RYISNIADYY
+775 IYISNIADYY

-799 SIVDDDVR
+799 SIMDDDVR

-841 ENERLAEK
+841 ENERLVEK

-882 QPSNMQLLID
+882 QPSNMQILID

-933 IRRQQIQVNRWQ
+933 NQTPTDTSEPVATEEPQEEE
-945 RKNLRKRNRGGSDK
+945 
-959 WKKIKMI
+959 

>member
-1 MQSMAFDIRW
+1 
-11 AVLVKNKP
+11 
-19 YLIFSWRKVMNTLRR
+19 MNTLRK

-45 IAGVIGSYA
+45 IVGAIGSYV
-54 GVISN
+54 GVVSN
-59 IIGTAMGILAS
+59 ILGAVMGILAS

-101 VHLSEDDFVMKEDT
+101 VHLSKDDFIMKEDT
-115 VVYDSK
+115 VVYDAN
-121 GKQVGS
+121 GKKVGS
-127 VNAGSYKYVKINDVS
+127 VNAGSYKYVSINDIS
-142 PYIYE
+142 PYIYD
-147 GYIAVEDKRFKTH
+147 GYIAVEDKRFRTH

-227 MEFYCNSNFYGNKC
+227 MEFYCNSNYYGNKC
-241 YGVGAASK
+241 YGVGAASR

-258 LEPHEAAMLIGLS
+258 LEPQEAAMLIGLS
-271 NSPASYNPVLHPKAA
+271 NSPAAYNPVLHPQAA
-286 LKKRNSVLRIM
+286 LKKRNRVLKTM
-297 CKEGVITPKEYKSA
+297 CNDGVITPKEYKA
-311 LKKKLNIKQ
+311 AVKKKLNIKQ
-320 FSEKG
+320 LSEE
-325 GSKESYVMSYAIHCA
+325 GSSNETYVISYAIHCS
-340 AISLMEKENFKFQYV
+340 AISLMEKEDFKFKYV

-362 QKYNKQY
+362 QKYNKTY
-369 SKVYSEK
+369 SKAYSEK
-376 IESIRSGGYKLY
+376 IESIRSGGYKIY

-400 KAVDNGLSFNKEK
+400 KSVDEGLAFNKEK
-413 DGDTGKYAL
+413 DNDSGKYAL

-428 INNETNYVEAIVGG
+428 VNNETGYVEAVVGG

-482 IVNDHKFVNGPSNAG
+482 IVNDNKFANGPSNAG
-497 GGYHGNVRIR
+497 GAYYGSVHIR

-524 ITVKYGLSFLDKLHF
+524 ISVKYGLSFLDKLHF

-568 GFSTLANNGSYSDR
+568 GFSTLANNGSFSDR
-582 TCIKKIEHVS
+582 TCVKKIEHVS

-603 DQVYSQDA
+603 IQVYSEDA

-622 FNESYGTGRKLKLDN
+622 FNESYGTGRKLKLEN

-687 VIWKDYMDDIHK
+687 VIWKDYMDKIHE
-699 KLKPEDFIMPSTI
+699 KLKPQDFTMPSTI
-712 SLAKYDGNGNII
+712 SLAKYDSAGNII
-724 EGTAISGSSKR
+724 EGTAVVGSKTR
-735 TYGMDYFSK
+735 PAGMDYFSK
-744 TILSEKADEVQVL
+744 SILSEKAEEVQVL
-757 NDKKYQKEV
+757 KDKQYQKEV
-766 LKKLKNFEK
+766 LAALKKFEK
-775 RYISNIADYY
+775 MYIKNIADYY
-785 DLENDYKELTDMIS
+785 DLENDYKKLTDMIS

-807 TDYAVRARNKYD
+807 TDYAIRARNKYD
-819 SLKDETVSWKKVVK
+819 SLKDETVDWKKVVK

-849 KKNDSERAL
+849 KKNDSQRAL
-858 KNQIYKNKIE
+858 NNQIYKNRIN
-868 LARTRIKRMHGYLY
+868 LARTRIKRMHGYVY

-892 SAKEALDACK
+892 SAKQALDACK
-902 GYSEYYNLKAMFDM
+902 GYAEYTSLKAMYDE
-916 YKKELEELP
+916 YKAELENLP
-925 VKGESNKK
+925 TKAEYDKKKNTTTPTEAPVETAEPVQDGEE
-933 IRRQQIQVNRWQ
+933 
-945 RKNLRKRNRGGSDK
+945 
-959 WKKIKMI
+959 

>member
-1 MQSMAFDIRW
+1 
-11 AVLVKNKP
+11 
-19 YLIFSWRKVMNTLRR
+19 MNTLRR

-127 VNAGSYKYVKINDVS
+127 VNAGSYKYVEINDVS

-482 IVNDHKFVNGPSNAG
+482 IVNDHKFANGPSNAG

-757 NDKKYQKEV
+757 KDKKYQKEV

-775 RYISNIADYY
+775 IYISNIADYY

-799 SIVDDDVR
+799 SIMDDDVR

-841 ENERLAEK
+841 ENERLVEK

-882 QPSNMQLLID
+882 QPSNMQILID

-933 IRRQQIQVNRWQ
+933 NQTPTDTSEPVATEEPQEEE
-945 RKNLRKRNRGGSDK
+945 
-959 WKKIKMI
+959 

>member
-1 MQSMAFDIRW
+1 
-11 AVLVKNKP
+11 
-19 YLIFSWRKVMNTLRR
+19 MNTLRK

-45 IAGVIGSYA
+45 IVGAIGSYV
-54 GVISN
+54 GVVSN
-59 IIGTAMGILAS
+59 ILGAVMGILAS

-101 VHLSEDDFVMKEDT
+101 VHLSKDDFIMKEDT
-115 VVYDSK
+115 VVYDAN
-121 GKQVGS
+121 GKKVGS
-127 VNAGSYKYVKINDVS
+127 VNAGSYKYVSINDIS
-142 PYIYE
+142 PYIYD
-147 GYIAVEDKRFKTH
+147 GYIAVEDKRFRTH

-227 MEFYCNSNFYGNKC
+227 MEFYCNSNYYGNKC
-241 YGVGAASK
+241 YGVGAASR

-258 LEPHEAAMLIGLS
+258 LEPQEAAMLIGLS
-271 NSPASYNPVLHPKAA
+271 NSPAAYNPVLHPQAA
-286 LKKRNSVLRIM
+286 LKKRNRVLKTM
-297 CKEGVITPKEYKSA
+297 CNDGVITPKEYKA
-311 LKKKLNIKQ
+311 AVKKKLNIKQ
-320 FSEKG
+320 LSEE
-325 GSKESYVMSYAIHCA
+325 GSSNETYVISYAIHCS
-340 AISLMEKENFKFQYV
+340 AISLMEKEDFKFKYV

-362 QKYNKQY
+362 QKYNKTY
-369 SKVYSEK
+369 SKAYSEK
-376 IESIRSGGYKLY
+376 IESIRSGGYKIY

-400 KAVDNGLSFNKEK
+400 KSVDEGLAFNKEK
-413 DGDTGKYAL
+413 DNDSGKYAL

-428 INNETNYVEAIVGG
+428 VNNETGYVEAVVGG

-482 IVNDHKFVNGPSNAG
+482 IVNDNKFANGPSNAG
-497 GGYHGNVRIR
+497 GAYYGSVHIR

-524 ITVKYGLSFLDKLHF
+524 ISVKYGLSFLDKLHF

-568 GFSTLANNGSYSDR
+568 GFSTLANNGSFSDR
-582 TCIKKIEHVS
+582 TCVKKIEHVS

-603 DQVYSQDA
+603 TQVYSEDA

-622 FNESYGTGRKLKLDN
+622 FNESYGTGRKLKLEN

-687 VIWKDYMDDIHK
+687 VIWKDYMDKIHE
-699 KLKPEDFIMPSTI
+699 KLKPQDFTMPSTI
-712 SLAKYDGNGNII
+712 SLAKYDSAGNII
-724 EGTAISGSSKR
+724 EGTAVAGSKTR
-735 TYGMDYFSK
+735 PAGMDYFSK
-744 TILSEKADEVQVL
+744 SILSEKAEEVQVL
-757 NDKKYQKEV
+757 KDKQYQKEV
-766 LKKLKNFEK
+766 LAALKKFEK
-775 RYISNIADYY
+775 MYIKNIADYY
-785 DLENDYKELTDMIS
+785 DLENDYKKLTDMIS

-807 TDYAVRARNKYD
+807 TDYAIRARNKYD
-819 SLKDETVSWKKVVK
+819 SLKDETVDWKKVVK

-849 KKNDSERAL
+849 KKNDSQRAL
-858 KNQIYKNKIE
+858 NNQIYKNRIN
-868 LARTRIKRMHGYLY
+868 LARTRIKRMHGYVY

-892 SAKEALDACK
+892 LAKQALDACK
-902 GYSEYYNLKAMFDM
+902 GYAEYTSLKAMYDE
-916 YKKELEELP
+916 YKAELENLP
-925 VKGESNKK
+925 TKAEYDKKKNTTTPTEAPVETAEPVQDGEE
-933 IRRQQIQVNRWQ
+933 
-945 RKNLRKRNRGGSDK
+945 
-959 WKKIKMI
+959 

>member
-1 MQSMAFDIRW
+1 
-11 AVLVKNKP
+11 
-19 YLIFSWRKVMNTLRR
+19 MNTLRR

-482 IVNDHKFVNGPSNAG
+482 IVNDHKFANGPSNAG

-757 NDKKYQKEV
+757 KDKKYQKEV

-775 RYISNIADYY
+775 IYISNIADYY

-799 SIVDDDVR
+799 SIMDDDVR

-841 ENERLAEK
+841 ENERLVEK

-882 QPSNMQLLID
+882 QPSNMQILID

-933 IRRQQIQVNRWQ
+933 NQTPTDTSEPVATEEPQEEE
-945 RKNLRKRNRGGSDK
+945 
-959 WKKIKMI
+959 

>member
-1 MQSMAFDIRW
+1 
-11 AVLVKNKP
+11 
-19 YLIFSWRKVMNTLRR
+19 MNTLRR

-325 GSKESYVMSYAIHCA
+325 GSKDSYVMSYAIHCA
-340 AISLMEKENFKFQYV
+340 AISLMEKENFKFKYV

-757 NDKKYQKEV
+757 KDKKYQKEV

-785 DLENDYKELTDMIS
+785 DLENDYKELMDMIS

-933 IRRQQIQVNRWQ
+933 NQTPTDTSEPVATEEPQEEE
-945 RKNLRKRNRGGSDK
+945 
-959 WKKIKMI
+959 

>member
-622 FNESYGTGRKLKLDN
+622 FNELYGTGRKLKLDN

-757 NDKKYQKEV
+757 KDKKYQKEV

-933 IRRQQIQVNRWQ
+933 NQTPTDTSEPGATEEPQEEE
-945 RKNLRKRNRGGSDK
+945 
-959 WKKIKMI
+959 

>member
-1 MQSMAFDIRW
+1 MAFDIRW

-320 FSEKG
+320 FLEKG
-325 GSKESYVMSYAIHCA
+325 GSKDSYVMSYAIHCA
-340 AISLMEKENFKFQYV
+340 AISLMEKENFKFKYV

-482 IVNDHKFVNGPSNAG
+482 IVNDHKFANGPSNAG

-757 NDKKYQKEV
+757 KDKKYQKEV

-882 QPSNMQLLID
+882 QPSNMQILID

-933 IRRQQIQVNRWQ
+933 NQTPTDTSEPVATEEPQEEE
-945 RKNLRKRNRGGSDK
+945 
-959 WKKIKMI
+959 

>member
-1 MQSMAFDIRW
+1 
-11 AVLVKNKP
+11 
-19 YLIFSWRKVMNTLRR
+19 MNTLRR

-297 CKEGVITPKEYKSA
+297 CKEGVITPKENKSA

-325 GSKESYVMSYAIHCA
+325 GSKDSYVMSYAIHCA
-340 AISLMEKENFKFQYV
+340 AISLMEKENFKFKYV

-376 IESIRSGGYKLY
+376 IESIRTGGYKLY

-757 NDKKYQKEV
+757 KDKKYQKEV

-933 IRRQQIQVNRWQ
+933 NQTPTDTSEPVATEEPQEEE
-945 RKNLRKRNRGGSDK
+945 
-959 WKKIKMI
+959 

>member
-340 AISLMEKENFKFQYV
+340 AISLMEKENFKFKYV
-355 FDSKEDY
+355 FDLKEDY

-482 IVNDHKFVNGPSNAG
+482 IVNDHKFANGPSNAG

-568 GFSTLANNGSYSDR
+568 GFSTLANNGSCSDR

-757 NDKKYQKEV
+757 KDKKYQKEV

-882 QPSNMQLLID
+882 QPSNMQILID
-892 SAKEALDACK
+892 SAKEALEACK

-933 IRRQQIQVNRWQ
+933 NQTPTDTSEPVATEEPQEEE
-945 RKNLRKRNRGGSDK
+945 
-959 WKKIKMI
+959 

>member
-1 MQSMAFDIRW
+1 
-11 AVLVKNKP
+11 
-19 YLIFSWRKVMNTLRR
+19 MNTLRK

-45 IAGVIGSYA
+45 IVGAIGSYV
-54 GVISN
+54 GVVSN
-59 IIGTAMGILAS
+59 ILGAVMGILAS

-101 VHLSEDDFVMKEDT
+101 VHLSKDDFIMKEDT
-115 VVYDSK
+115 VVYDAN
-121 GKQVGS
+121 GKKVGS
-127 VNAGSYKYVKINDVS
+127 VNAGSYKYVSINDIS
-142 PYIYE
+142 PYIYD
-147 GYIAVEDKRFKTH
+147 GYIAVEDKRFRTH

-227 MEFYCNSNFYGNKC
+227 MEFYCNSNYYGNKC
-241 YGVGAASK
+241 YGVGAASR

-258 LEPHEAAMLIGLS
+258 LEPQEAAMLIGLS
-271 NSPASYNPVLHPKAA
+271 NSPAAYNPVLHPQAA
-286 LKKRNSVLRIM
+286 LKKRNRVLKTM
-297 CKEGVITPKEYKSA
+297 CNDGVITPKEYKA
-311 LKKKLNIKQ
+311 AVKKKLNIKQ
-320 FSEKG
+320 LSEE
-325 GSKESYVMSYAIHCA
+325 GSSNETYVISYAIHCS
-340 AISLMEKENFKFQYV
+340 AISLMEKEDFKFKYV

-362 QKYNKQY
+362 QKYNKTY
-369 SKVYSEK
+369 SKAYSEK
-376 IESIRSGGYKLY
+376 IESIRSGGYKIY

-400 KAVDNGLSFNKEK
+400 KSVDEGLAFNKEK
-413 DGDTGKYAL
+413 DNDSGKYAL

-428 INNETNYVEAIVGG
+428 VNNETGYVEAVVGG

-482 IVNDHKFVNGPSNAG
+482 IVNDNKFANGPSNAG
-497 GGYHGNVRIR
+497 GAYYGSVHIR

-524 ITVKYGLSFLDKLHF
+524 ISVKYGLSFLDKLHF

-568 GFSTLANNGSYSDR
+568 GFSTLANNGSFSDR
-582 TCIKKIEHVS
+582 TCVKKIEHVS

-603 DQVYSQDA
+603 TQVYSEDA

-622 FNESYGTGRKLKLDN
+622 FNESYGTGRKLKLEN

-687 VIWKDYMDDIHK
+687 VIWKDYMDKIHE
-699 KLKPEDFIMPSTI
+699 KLKPQDFTMPSTI
-712 SLAKYDGNGNII
+712 SLAKYDSAGNII
-724 EGTAISGSSKR
+724 EGTAVAGSKTR
-735 TYGMDYFSK
+735 PAGMDYFSK
-744 TILSEKADEVQVL
+744 SILSEKAEEVQVL
-757 NDKKYQKEV
+757 KDKQYQKEV
-766 LKKLKNFEK
+766 LAALKKFEK
-775 RYISNIADYY
+775 MYIKNIADYY
-785 DLENDYKELTDMIS
+785 DLENDYKKLTDMIS

-807 TDYAVRARNKYD
+807 TDYAIRARNKYD
-819 SLKDETVSWKKVVK
+819 SLKDETVDWKKVVK

-849 KKNDSERAL
+849 KKNDSQGAL
-858 KNQIYKNKIE
+858 NNQIYKNRIN
-868 LARTRIKRMHGYLY
+868 LARTRIKRMHGYVY

-892 SAKEALDACK
+892 SAKQALDACK
-902 GYSEYYNLKAMFDM
+902 GYAEYTSLKAMYDE
-916 YKKELEELP
+916 YKAELENLP
-925 VKGESNKK
+925 TKAEYDKKKNNTTPTEAPVETAEPVQDGEE
-933 IRRQQIQVNRWQ
+933 
-945 RKNLRKRNRGGSDK
+945 
-959 WKKIKMI
+959 

>member
-1 MQSMAFDIRW
+1 
-11 AVLVKNKP
+11 
-19 YLIFSWRKVMNTLRR
+19 MNTLRR

-45 IAGVIGSYA
+45 IVGAIGSYV
-54 GVISN
+54 GVVSN
-59 IIGTAMGILAS
+59 ILGAVMGILAS

-101 VHLSEDDFVMKEDT
+101 VHLSKDDFIMNEDT
-115 VVYDSK
+115 VVYDSN
-121 GKQVGS
+121 GKKVGS
-127 VNAGSYKYVKINDVS
+127 VNAGSYKYVSINDIS
-142 PYIYE
+142 PYIYD
-147 GYIAVEDKRFKTH
+147 GYIAVEDKRFRTH

-227 MEFYCNSNFYGNKC
+227 MEFYCNSNYYGNKC
-241 YGVGAASK
+241 YGVGAASR

-258 LEPHEAAMLIGLS
+258 LEPQEAAMLIGLS
-271 NSPASYNPVLHPKAA
+271 NSPASYNPVLHPQAA
-286 LKKRNSVLRIM
+286 LKKRNRVLKTM
-297 CKEGVITPKEYKSA
+297 CNDGVITPKEYKA
-311 LKKKLNIKQ
+311 AVKKKLNIKQ
-320 FSEKG
+320 LTEE
-325 GSKESYVMSYAIHCA
+325 GSSNETYVISYAIHCS
-340 AISLMEKENFKFQYV
+340 AISLMEKEDFKFKYV

-362 QKYNKQY
+362 QKYNKTY
-369 SKVYSEK
+369 SKAYNEK
-376 IESIRSGGYKLY
+376 IESIRSGGYKIY

-400 KAVDNGLSFNKEK
+400 KSVDEGLAFNKEK
-413 DGDTGKYAL
+413 DNDSGKYAL

-428 INNETNYVEAIVGG
+428 VNNETGYVEAVVGG

-482 IVNDHKFVNGPSNAG
+482 IVNDNKFTNGPSNAG
-497 GGYHGNVRIR
+497 GAYYGSVHIR

-524 ITVKYGLSFLDKLHF
+524 ISVKYGLSFLDKLHF

-568 GFSTLANNGSYSDR
+568 GFSTLANNGSFSDR
-582 TCIKKIEHVS
+582 TCVKKIEHVS

-603 DQVYSQDA
+603 TQVYSEDA

-622 FNESYGTGRKLKLDN
+622 FNESYGTGRKLKLEN

-687 VIWKDYMDDIHK
+687 VIWKDYMDKIHE
-699 KLKPEDFIMPSTI
+699 KLKPQDFTMPSTI
-712 SLAKYDGNGNII
+712 SLAKYDSAGNII
-724 EGTAISGSSKR
+724 EGTAVAGSKTR
-735 TYGMDYFSK
+735 PAGMDYFSK
-744 TILSEKADEVQVL
+744 SILSEKAEEVQVL
-757 NDKKYQKEV
+757 KDKQYQKEV
-766 LKKLKNFEK
+766 LAALKKFEK
-775 RYISNIADYY
+775 MYIKNIADYY
-785 DLENDYKELTDMIS
+785 DLENDYKKLTDMIS

-807 TDYAVRARNKYD
+807 TDYAIRARNKYD
-819 SLKDETVSWKKVVK
+819 SLKDETVDWKKVVK

-849 KKNDSERAL
+849 KKNDSQRAL
-858 KNQIYKNKIE
+858 NNQIYKNRIN
-868 LARTRIKRMHGYLY
+868 LARTRIKRMHGYVY

-892 SAKEALDACK
+892 SAKQALDACK
-902 GYSEYYNLKAMFDM
+902 GYAEYTSLKAMYDE
-916 YKKELEELP
+916 YKAELENLP
-925 VKGESNKK
+925 TKAEYDKKKNTTTPTEAPVETAEPVQDGEE
-933 IRRQQIQVNRWQ
+933 
-945 RKNLRKRNRGGSDK
+945 
-959 WKKIKMI
+959 

>member
-340 AISLMEKENFKFQYV
+340 AISLMEKENFKFKYV

-400 KAVDNGLSFNKEK
+400 KAVDNGLAFNKEK

-482 IVNDHKFVNGPSNAG
+482 IVNDHKFANGPSNAG

-682 ASIPG
+682 ASILG

-757 NDKKYQKEV
+757 KDKKYQKEV

-775 RYISNIADYY
+775 IYISNIADYY

-799 SIVDDDVR
+799 SIMDDDVR

-841 ENERLAEK
+841 ENERLVEK

-882 QPSNMQLLID
+882 QPSNMQILID

-933 IRRQQIQVNRWQ
+933 NQTPTDTSEPVATEEPQ
-945 RKNLRKRNRGGSDK
+945 
-959 WKKIKMI
+959 

>member
-1 MQSMAFDIRW
+1 
-11 AVLVKNKP
+11 
-19 YLIFSWRKVMNTLRR
+19 MNTLRR

-757 NDKKYQKEV
+757 KDKKYQKEV

-882 QPSNMQLLID
+882 QPSNMQLFID

-933 IRRQQIQVNRWQ
+933 NQTPTDTSEPVATEEPQEEE
-945 RKNLRKRNRGGSDK
+945 
-959 WKKIKMI
+959 